1 MDAIIRLLEVFTTIY
16 YICFIAW
23 IVTSWLPMVSP
34 ALAYNST
41 VLAIRKFLDSVILPW
56 VRLFRFIPPVR
67 AGAMMFDLSS
77 IVAFIV
83 FLIGSR
89 LIIDILQG
97 AA

>member
-1 MDAIIRLLEVFTTIY
+1 MAADD
-16 YICFIAW
+16 
-23 IVTSWLPMVSP
+23 
-34 ALAYNST
+34 LAGAGLQLDL

-83 FLIGSR
+83 FLIGSN
-89 LIIDILQG
+89 LIIDIPFKG